1 MPIFGQVWLWSL
13 LAFLLGALLCWVL
26 VVLPIR
32 KRIVALERRLATVR
46 HESKP
51 AMPDRLV
58 ERPAEPVEQPV
69 APTSIVPGFGDP
81 DPQDEIRAESLTR
94 AYALPGIHDPNAA
107 PEAPEERGALRL
119 SPDELAAPPPP
130 AEAT

>member
-32 KRIVALERRLATVR
+32 KRIYALERRLATVR
-46 HESKP
+46 TDTRQSPP
-51 AMPDRLV
+51 AAT
-58 ERPAEPVEQPV
+58 ERTAEPA
-69 APTSIVPGFGDP
+69 APPPAPASIVPGFGDR

-94 AYALPGIHDPNAA
+94 AYAMPGI
-107 PEAPEERGALRL
+107 
-119 SPDELAAPPPP
+119 
-130 AEAT
+130 